1 MLSGLAVGSGYTYT
15 VRFYSGQQGTFGG
28 SEVVTYE
35 NLNYGDR
42 VSFQQSSVTLKDGSK
57 YYVKGIRESGKD
69 NNTAVATSFVVTGD
83 QDYVVAYGILGSA
96 VAYTVQYQDANGAT
110 LAEPETYYGNVG
122 DMPVIAYLY
131 IEGYQPQ
138 AYNLTKTLSE
148 DASENLFTFVYT
160 PVVRSTYSVASTPVP
175 TPAASPA
182 AEVEENQTDLT
193 DQERTDGLVAG
204 TEEQPREII
213 NLDDPDT
220 PLGNLE
226 LTGSQTAGADAQ
238 HLAGAR
244 LWPVWIA
251 VAVLCLGAF
260 FLVRKKKNQEEQE
273 PKEHE

>member
-1 MLSGLAVGSGYTYT
+1 MLSGLAMGSGYTYT

-42 VSFQQSSVTLKDGSK
+42 VTFQQSSVTLKDGSK

-69 NNTAVATSFVVTGD
+69 NSTAVATSFVVTGD

-96 VAYTVQYQDANGAT
+96 VAYTVQYQDASGNT

-122 DMPVIAYLY
+122 DKPVIAYLY

-160 PVVRSTYSVASTPVP
+160 PVASQIYYVASTPVP
-175 TPAASPA
+175 TPTPSPA
-182 AEVEENQTDLT
+182 LEEANQTDLT
-193 DQERTDGLVAG
+193 DQEGADGLL
-204 TEEQPREII
+204 TDNEEQPWEII

-220 PLGNLE
+220 PLANLE
-226 LTGSQTAGADAQ
+226 LTDSQTAGADAR
-238 HLAGAR
+238 HLAGVK

-251 VAVLCLGAF
+251 VAVLFLGAF

-273 PKEHE
+273 PKKHE

>member
-42 VSFQQSSVTLKDGSK
+42 VTFRQSSVTLKDGSK

-69 NNTAVATSFVVTGD
+69 NNTAAATSFVVTGD

-96 VAYTVQYQDANGAT
+96 VAYTVQYQDANGTT

-122 DMPVIAYLY
+122 DKPVIAYLY

-160 PVVRSTYSVASTPVP
+160 PVESRTYFVASTPVP
-175 TPAASPA
+175 TPTVSPA
-182 AEVEENQTDLT
+182 LEEENQTDLT
-193 DQERTDGLVAG
+193 DQEETDGLL
-204 TEEQPREII
+204 TENEEQPREII

-220 PLGNLE
+220 PLANLE
-226 LTGSQTAGADAQ
+226 LTGSPTAGADAKR
-238 HLAGAR
+238 LVGAR
-244 LWPVWIA
+244 LWPVAIA
-251 VAVLCLGAF
+251 VAVLFLGAF